1 MDITVVQALL
11 IFVVAFI
18 MGIDQFSFLESL
30 YQPVV
35 LGPIMGAILGNF
47 ELGIVVGGAYQ
58 LVQIGSMPIGGAQPP
73 NAIMGVVGGGHPQA
87 EHIRGIR
94 DFYGIGTDS

>member
-58 LVQIGSMPIGGAQPP
+58 
-73 NAIMGVVGGGHPQA
+73 
-87 EHIRGIR
+87 
-94 DFYGIGTDS
+94 